1 MKILLL
7 ALLVGVI
14 LGLAHSGHTP
24 RLRRAHRRV
33 QTLP

>member
-7 ALLVGVI
+7 ALLFGVI
-14 LGLAHSGHTP
+14 LVLAHSDNP
-24 RLRRAHRRV
+24 RPLRHRRV

>member
-7 ALLVGVI
+7 ALLVGII
-14 LGLAHSGHTP
+14 LVLAHSENAP

>member
-7 ALLVGVI
+7 ALLFGVI
-14 LGLAHSGHTP
+14 LVLAHFDNPP
-24 RLRRAHRRV
+24 RLRRAHRRA